1 MTAPTP
7 VDAPAPRPSTAGPG
21 NTSGPETMGA
31 KILRAVL
38 TQRIVLL
45 VILVI
50 AVVSTFMIMSSSG
63 KLSGNYDANFMSD
76 QLINAVPLAML
87 ALAQMIVIMSGRGGI
102 DLSVG
107 AIVSLAGMV
116 FGIAYNDGP
125 GQWNLN
131 FISAMLITVAFGGL
145 CGAVNGVLVAYLRFP
160 ALIATLATFYAYKSL
175 AVVINNQKPISKGP
189 VADLYSTSRSV
200 EIPFLGDFLPA
211 IRLGV
216 FTYMI
221 PTIIVVWIIIART
234 TYGRRLFA
242 IGTNDVAAQWAGI
255 NVRDTRMKAYIL
267 AGLISGLVAVVTVA
281 QFASARPEAGVS
293 GNGMAL
299 PAITIAVLG
308 GVAISGGIGRVSG
321 IVLATLLIVWLNA
334 GLPLAIEGNAGT
346 QYQRLALGVVLVFA
360 ALLNG
365 LTTRKYGASK

>member
-1 MTAPTP
+1 MTAPTTSGS
-7 VDAPAPRPSTAGPG
+7 RPSTAGPG
-21 NTSGPETMGA
+21 NTSAPETFGA
-31 KILRAVL
+31 KLLRAVL

-45 VILVI
+45 VILLI
-50 AVVSTFMIMSSSG
+50 AVVATFMIMSAG
-63 KLSGNYDANFMSD
+63 GGLTGAYDVNFMSD

-87 ALAQMIVIMSGRGGI
+87 ALAQMIVIVSGRGGI

-131 FISAMLITVAFGGL
+131 FISALLITVAFGGI

-175 AVVINNQKPISKGP
+175 AVVINDQKPISKGP

-200 EIPFLGDFLPA
+200 ELPFIGDWLPA

-221 PTIIVVWIIIART
+221 PTIIVVWILVAKT

-334 GLPLAIEGNAGT
+334 GLPLAIEGNPGT
-346 QYQRLALGVVLVFA
+346 QAQRLALGVVLVFA

-365 LTTRKYGASK
+365 LTNRKYGASK